1 MEERALKV
9 LPVVTR
15 TRQAVVLL
23 TMAID
28 GQDKVDDLVE
38 NPARQTQ
45 ETRSGVLRPR
55 GIEALGEED
64 LEVCESAKS
73 VFSVLRQRQHCCR
86 LTSPRPTSFMS
97 LDSNSRS
104 STFVG
109 VLGLFLALVAFFA
122 FGFATRPPTV
132 ACFWGESA

>member
-1 MEERALKV
+1 MEEWALEV
-9 LPVVTR
+9 LPVVAR

-28 GQDKVDDLVE
+28 GQDEVDDLVE
-38 NPARQTQ
+38 DVARQTQ
-45 ETRSGVLRPR
+45 ETRAGVLRPR

-64 LEVCESAKS
+64 LGVCKSAKS
-73 VFSVLRQRQHCCR
+73 VFSAWRQRQHCCR

-104 STFVG
+104 STFMG
-109 VLGLFLALVAFFA
+109 VLGLFLALLAFFA

>member
-1 MEERALKV
+1 MEERTLEV
-9 LPVVTR
+9 LPVVAR
-15 TRQAVVLL
+15 TRQAVLL
-23 TMAID
+23 LAMAID
-28 GQDKVDDLVE
+28 GQDEVDDLVE
-38 NPARQTQ
+38 DTARQTQ
-45 ETRSGVLRPR
+45 ETWAGVLRPR

-73 VFSVLRQRQHCCR
+73 VFRVWRRRQHYCR

-104 STFVG
+104 STFMG

>member
-1 MEERALKV
+1 MEERAVKV

-15 TRQAVVLL
+15 TRQAVQLL
-23 TMAID
+23 AVAID
-28 GQDKVDDLVE
+28 GQDEVDDLVE
-38 NPARQTQ
+38 DTARQTQ
-45 ETRSGVLRPR
+45 ETWTGVLRPR

-64 LEVCESAKS
+64 LEVCEPAKS
-73 VFSVLRQRQHCCR
+73 VSSVWRRRQHCCR
-86 LTSPRPTSFMS
+86 LTSPRPISFMS

-104 STFVG
+104 STFMG